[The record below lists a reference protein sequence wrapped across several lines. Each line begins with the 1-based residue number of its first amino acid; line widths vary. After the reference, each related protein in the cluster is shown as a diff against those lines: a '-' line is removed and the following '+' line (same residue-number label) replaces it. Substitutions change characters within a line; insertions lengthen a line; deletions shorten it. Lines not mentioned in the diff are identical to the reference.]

1 MKKALLIAVL
11 LLGCSWAARSQV
23 VIIGGSN
30 FTGQLSTVNVEVLD
44 SLTREPIPFASVYV
58 IPRRDTTI
66 TNFTLTDTEGKAKL
80 DEVPYGNYTFF
91 VEMLGYK
98 TVRKVRNIHDRRVD
112 MGKVLLQEDPQYI
125 EAATVSDVGNPITI
139 KKDTIEFNAA
149 SYRVGSNAVLRDLV
163 KRMPGIEI
171 TSEGTVKMNGQAIDK
186 ITLGGRTFFFDDQAM
201 ALNNLPAQMVDKIRI
216 IDRDSE
222 QKRATGIDDGQREK
236 IMDVVVKKEYEK
248 GWFGNLG
255 LKAGAT
261 LAAGKTDDPLRD
273 NRGLLYNGNAM
284 LSGYTEKDQ
293 VTVIANGGNVVDD
306 AGSVVVVY
314 SLEDAGLDLSDL
326 SALTAGAG
334 LTSQAQIG
342 VNANTSRIQDT
353 ETTAMVNYNYRDNLG
368 GSRTYRTT
376 FQDTGNLLGES
387 TADSHSFGGTF
398 RTSLEFKKEKGKLW
412 FNITPGF
419 SYSNNQGFSGG
430 TSSTADESGAV
441 LNRSERSSHSL
452 SHNAQGS
459 LNSSFTLREIGGN
472 PRRSLRLSLQGSYGG
487 GTGSSEESSS
497 TLFGGAPLLKD
508 IGYATR
514 QASANASVGL
524 VYAEPL
530 GEKLILTVNPSF
542 NYRFS
547 DSNRDADDRITH
559 RDDYYS
565 SFSRVRYLTYGLNS
579 YVQYNY
585 TQGASLT
592 AGFTGNLQE
601 QVTHSRSYGNQ
612 TDAGEGEWLLNL
624 GPRISWNYYKNN
636 TNATVSINSNTGR
649 PSQTLMLPTLNL
661 ADPTRLSTG
670 NIYLKPTF
678 NMTPLVSWN
687 RSNPGKMSSLFL
699 QLFGSFVQR
708 TTTYARWYDKEGV
721 MSSVPVNAKTPSMSI
736 SLSTGYTFPLDSKR
750 VWTLSLNGSGS
761 YSQGASFRATGAPA
775 SLSREHFDYYAFM
788 ADFWGDS
795 NGERFYSGASGF
807 QEQITRTVSARLGG
821 YVRLNLERFH
831 GFFRVNTSPSYT
843 SVTQY
848 SGESPFTVDS
858 RLSLEMHYNTVSDFE
873 FSTDLSYRFYHGYAP
888 GYGDPEWQWNFSVNK
903 SIGAFVLSFSVHDIL
918 NQTRNLHRSTT
929 ANYVE
934 DSYGLVMGRYGLFG
948 VKWNF
953 GKMNSAQSRRASN
966 ASFNM
971 MF

>member
-1 MKKALLIAVL
+1 MKKALLIATL
-11 LLGCSWAARSQV
+11 LLGCCWAARAQV
-23 VIIGGSN
+23 VVISGGS
-30 FTGQLSTVNVEVLD
+30 FSGQLSTLNVEVLD

-66 TNFTLTDTEGKAKL
+66 TNFTLTDAEGKAKL
-80 DEVPYGNYTFF
+80 EEVPYGNYTFF

-98 TVRKVRNIHDRRVD
+98 TVRKVRNIHDWRVD
-112 MGKVLLQEDPQYI
+112 MGRILLQEDPQYI
-125 EAATVSDVGNPITI
+125 EAATVSDVGNPITV
-139 KKDTIEFNAA
+139 KRDTIEFNAA

-171 TSEGTVKMNGQAIDK
+171 TSEGTVKMNGQPIDK

-255 LKAGAT
+255 LKAGST
-261 LAAGKTDDPLRD
+261 IAAGKEGEPLRD
-273 NRGLLYNGNAM
+273 DRGLLYNGNGM

-293 VTVIANGGNVVDD
+293 VTLIANGGNVVDD
-306 AGSVVVVY
+306 SDGVVVVY
-314 SLEDAGLDLSDL
+314 AVGDGEGLDLSNLPDL
-326 SALTAGAG
+326 ATGI
-334 LTSQAQIG
+334 TTQAQLG
-342 VNANTSRIQDT
+342 VNANTSRIKDT
-353 ETTAMVNYNYRDNLG
+353 ETTAMVNYNYQDNLG
-368 GSRTYRTT
+368 GNRTYRTT
-376 FQDTGNLLGES
+376 FQDSGNLLGET

-412 FNITPGF
+412 FNITPAF

-508 IGYATR
+508 IGYANR

-530 GEKLILTVNPSF
+530 GEKLVLTVNPTF
-542 NYRFS
+542 AYRFS
-547 DSNRDADDRITH
+547 DNNRDADDRITH

-565 SFSRVRYLTYGLNS
+565 SYSRVRYLTYGLS
-579 YVQYNY
+579 SHVQYNY

-601 QVTHSRSYGNQ
+601 QVTHSRSYGTQ
-612 TDAGEGEWLLNL
+612 VDAGEGEWLLNL

-636 TNATVSINSNTGR
+636 TNAFVSASSNTNR
-649 PSQTLMLPTLNL
+649 PSQTLLLPTLNV

-670 NIYLKPTF
+670 NIYLKPSF
-678 NMTPLVSWN
+678 SISPIASWN
-687 RSNPGKMSSLFL
+687 YSNPQRMSSLFM
-699 QLFGSFVQR
+699 QVYGSFVQR
-708 TTTYARWYDKEGV
+708 STTYARWYDKEGV
-721 MSSVPVNAKTPSMSI
+721 MSSVPVNAKTPSLNL
-736 SLSTGYTFPLDSKR
+736 SLSGGYSFPLDREK

-761 YSQGASFRATGAPA
+761 YSQGASFRATGTAEA
-775 SLSREHFDYYAFM
+775 LSRENFDYYAFM
-788 ADFWGDS
+788 ADFWG
-795 NGERFYSGASGF
+795 NGSGDRFYGGDSGF
-807 QEQITRTVSARLGG
+807 QEQITRRVSGSLGG

-831 GFFRVNTSPSYT
+831 GYFRVNTSPSYS

-848 SGESPFTVDS
+848 TGESPFTVDS
-858 RLSLEMHYNTVSDFE
+858 RLGLEMQYNTVSEFE
-873 FSTDLSYRFYHGYAP
+873 FSTDLTYRFYHGYAP

-918 NQTRNLHRSTT
+918 NQTKNLHRSTS

-934 DSYGLVMGRYGLFG
+934 DSYSLVMGRYGLFG

-953 GKMNSAQSRRASN
+953 GKMNAAQSRRARS

-971 MF
+971 IL